1 MSANA
6 ASMPSRR
13 RSFYRVRI
21 PSPRPLEDHG
31 RQPRHLI
38 ESAVAQVFGV
48 RHIDLD
54 RPTRGRKRV
63 ALARQVSMYLA
74 HVVCGYKLGD
84 VGSLF
89 ARDRT
94 TVAHACEVVEDRRDD
109 PTFDRVVE
117 LLERVVPALIVP
129 RHGRTVHFE

>member
-1 MSANA
+1 
-6 ASMPSRR
+6 MPSRQ
-13 RSFYRVRI
+13 RSYYRVRI
-21 PSPRPLEDHG
+21 QSPRPLAEPS
-31 RQPRHLI
+31 RQPRDLI
-38 ESAVAQVFGV
+38 ERAVAQVFGV

-54 RPTRGRKRV
+54 RPTRGQKRV

-117 LLERVVPALIVP
+117 LLERVVPALILP
-129 RHGRTVHFE
+129 RHGQTANCD